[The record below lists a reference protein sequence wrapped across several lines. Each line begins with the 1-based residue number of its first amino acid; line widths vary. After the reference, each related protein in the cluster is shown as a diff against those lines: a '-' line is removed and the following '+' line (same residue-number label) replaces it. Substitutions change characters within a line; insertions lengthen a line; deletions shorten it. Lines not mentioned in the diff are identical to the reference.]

1 MKPNPT
7 KLTYAALNDAYDF
20 FNARLFSRSLP
31 RCLITM
37 QRRNYAYGYFAGG
50 RFGSLDGEQITD
62 EIALNPSHFRH
73 RTARHILS
81 TLVHEMVHLWQHH
94 HGKPSR
100 RSYHNRQWAARM
112 RALGLIPSDTGAEG
126 GKETGQ
132 RVSHYIEKGGPFD
145 KASAELLKR
154 GFEVP
159 YVDLWGDNQAR
170 KKKAASKTRYT
181 CPTCGLNAWAKPA
194 ARLICGLCE
203 EAMQSNLEGVKRI
216 VVVTAKSSVDAQP
229 PDT

>member
-1 MKPNPT
+1 MPGFSP
-7 KLTYAALNDAYDF
+7 AACPAASSPCSGATIYT
-20 FNARLFSRSLP
+20 ATWR
-31 RCLITM
+31 
-37 QRRNYAYGYFAGG
+37 GG
-50 RFGSLDGEQITD
+50 RFGKLDAEQITD
-62 EIALNPSHFRH
+62 EIALNPSHFH
-73 RTARHILS
+73 HCTAQHILS
-81 TLVHEMVHLWQHH
+81 TFVHEMAHLWQHH

-100 RSYHNRQWAARM
+100 VRYHNREWAARM
-112 RALGLIPSDTGAEG
+112 RTLGLIPSDTGAEG

-132 RVSHYIEKGGPFD
+132 SVSHYIENGGPFD

-154 GFEVP
+154 GFAVP

-203 EAMQSNLEGVKRI
+203 EAMESNLDGVKRI

-229 PDT
+229 PDA